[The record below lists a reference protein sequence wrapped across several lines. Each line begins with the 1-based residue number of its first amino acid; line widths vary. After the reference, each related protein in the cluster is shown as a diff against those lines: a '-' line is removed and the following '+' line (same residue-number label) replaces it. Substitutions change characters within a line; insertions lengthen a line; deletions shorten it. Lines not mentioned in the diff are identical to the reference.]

1 MLDKLANAVG
11 LGNSGTTLTA
21 SALNAAQGTVT
32 QASNPYLTQPQIL
45 SNGNYGA
52 QLGGSYTDEMLV
64 NIQVSIADN
73 GFIFRMGRR
82 TVIATKLEDLTDTF
96 TSSIAS
102 VMLER
107 QDK

>member
-1 MLDKLANAVG
+1 VLA
-11 LGNSGTTLTA
+11 A
-21 SALNAAQGTVT
+21 SPYTV
-32 QASNPYLTQPQIL
+32 P
-45 SNGNYGA
+45 GGYGA
-52 QLGGSYTDEMLV
+52 QLGSYTEGSYTDETLV

-82 TVIATKLEDLTDTF
+82 TVIASKLEDLTDTF

-102 VMLER
+102 VMLDR